1 MLVLKN
7 ITKRFGNRVI
17 LNKINASYP
26 SRGMFGIYGESGSGK
41 STLLNIISLLDN
53 DYTGTLKIN
62 NLDPKKDKINISRT
76 IGIIYQH
83 FNLLNN
89 LTSYENV
96 ELACSL
102 IGINNRK
109 AIENTLKSVNLDKKL
124 WHKKV
129 INLSGGEKERVAIA
143 RAIINNPSVIVA
155 DEPTGSLDSSNSE
168 NTFTLLK
175 KLSEKSLVVIVSH
188 NLDLLNKYCLKVEE
202 IHQLTYNYND
212 NKYSQNVMDNN
223 DISDKI
229 LIKNHFR
236 ENKFKYFLITL
247 SQCFSMLFL
256 IISSSLMIF
265 ANDSKDKL
273 TTNFVDKNV
282 FKISK
287 IENVKSTDTIFTFQE
302 ISRPSISEMESLKKI
317 LPNFSYYYDLSC
329 AFKSSIDVIKDEKV
343 IKGITFVPSFYQTNS
358 FEEVVANEECY
369 KLLNS
374 SSFSHD
380 FSNQVYFYDNIE
392 SYKLKSDFKI
402 IKVIKEVGL
411 LNSPRIYYN
420 YEYAKKIL
428 QNTYTSTNKTV
439 YEIIAKA
446 KANDIISNYQM
457 IIKLKSDEDIIKVY
471 NIIKKGVNGFDITS
485 NAYLID
491 QSFLEIKNSIA
502 LFIMIFTSVLVISNI
517 AILLFIC
524 ISIIIDSEKEM
535 AILVS
540 MGKEKKTYLKI
551 YLIEM
556 VIVTI
561 VAFLISFILASAFNY
576 IADIVVK
583 KYLIE
588 TLNFSIIFPA
598 ILCLIIS
605 ISIIISSMTVAFK
618 KVNKLDL
625 IRMLRDE

>member
-1 MLVLKN
+1 MLVLKK

-26 SRGMFGIYGESGSGK
+26 SSGMFGIYGESGSGK

-53 DYTGTLKIN
+53 DYSGTLKIN
-62 NLDPKKDKINISRT
+62 NLDPKKDKINVSRT

-96 ELACSL
+96 ELASSL
-102 IGINNRK
+102 IGVNNRK
-109 AIENTLKSVNLDKKL
+109 NIENALKSVNLDKKL

-143 RAIINNPSVIVA
+143 RALINNPSIIVA
-155 DEPTGSLDSSNSE
+155 DEPTGALDSSNSK

-175 KLSEKSLVVIVSH
+175 KISEKSLVIVVSH

-202 IHQLTYNYND
+202 IHQLTYNYDD
-212 NKYSQNVMDNN
+212 NKYTQNVRENN
-223 DISDKI
+223 DVSDKI

-256 IISSSLMIF
+256 IISSSLMLF

-287 IENVKSTDTIFTFQE
+287 IENKKSTDTIFTFQE

-317 LPNFSYYYDLSC
+317 LPDFSYYYDLSC

-343 IKGITFVPSFYQTNS
+343 IKGITFVPSFNNTNS
-358 FEEVVANEECY
+358 FEEVVVNEECY

-374 SSFSHD
+374 SSFSYD
-380 FSNQVYFYDNIE
+380 FSNQVYFYDKIE

-411 LNSPRIYYN
+411 LNVPRIYYN
-420 YEYAKKIL
+420 YDYAKKIL

-457 IIKLKSDEDIIKVY
+457 IIKLKTDEDIIKVY
-471 NIIKKGVNGFDITS
+471 KIIKKGVNGFDISS

-502 LFIMIFTSVLVISNI
+502 LFIMIFTIILVISNI

-524 ISIIIDSEKEM
+524 ISIIIDGEKEM

-540 MGKEKKTYLKI
+540 MGKDKKTYLKI

-556 VIVTI
+556 IIVTM
-561 VAFLISFILASAFNY
+561 VAFLVSFILSSAFNY
-576 IADIVVK
+576 IADIVIK

-598 ILCLIIS
+598 MMCLIVS
-605 ISIIISSMTVAFK
+605 LSIIIFSMTFAFRR
-618 KVNKLDL
+618 VNKLDL

>member
-1 MLVLKN
+1 MLALKN
-7 ITKRFGNRVI
+7 ISKRFGNRVI
-17 LNKINASYP
+17 LNRINASYP
-26 SRGMFGIYGESGSGK
+26 SKGMFGIYGESGSGK
-41 STLLNIISLLDN
+41 STLLNIICLLDN
-53 DYTGTLKIN
+53 DYSGTLKIN
-62 NLDPKKDKINISRT
+62 NLDPKTDKINIART

-96 ELACSL
+96 KLASSL
-102 IGINNRK
+102 IGVDNRK
-109 AIENTLKSVNLDKKL
+109 AIENAFKSVNLDKKL

-143 RAIINNPSVIVA
+143 RALINNPSIIVA
-155 DEPTGSLDSSNSE
+155 DEPTGALDSSNSE
-168 NTFTLLK
+168 NTFNLLK
-175 KLSEKSLVVIVSH
+175 QLSEKALVIVVSH

-202 IHQLTYNYND
+202 IHHLSHNYED
-212 NKYSQNVMDNN
+212 NKYTQNVIENKDM
-223 DISDKI
+223 SDKI

-256 IISSSLMIF
+256 IISSSLMLF
-265 ANDSKDKL
+265 TNNSKDKL

-287 IENVKSTDTIFTFQE
+287 IDNKQSTNTIFTFQE

-317 LPNFSYYYDLSC
+317 LPDFSYYYDLSC
-329 AFKSSIDVIKDEKV
+329 VLKSSIDIIQDNKI
-343 IKGITFVPSFYQTNS
+343 IKGITFVPSFNNTNS
-358 FEEVVANEECY
+358 FEEVVVNEECY

-374 SSFSHD
+374 TTFSYD
-380 FSNQVYFYDNIE
+380 FSNQVYFYDKIE

-402 IKVIKEVGL
+402 TKVIKEVGL
-411 LNSPRIYYN
+411 LNVPRIYYN
-420 YEYAKKIL
+420 YDYAKKIL

-457 IIKLKSDEDIIKVY
+457 IIKFKTDEDIIKAY
-471 NIIKKGVNGFDITS
+471 KIIKIGINGFDISS

-502 LFIMIFTSVLVISNI
+502 LFIMIFTIILIISNI

-524 ISIIIDSEKEM
+524 ISIIIDGEKEM

-540 MGKEKKTYLKI
+540 MGKNKRSYLKI
-551 YLIEM
+551 YVLEMIIITLI
-556 VIVTI
+556 
-561 VAFLISFILASAFNY
+561 AFTFSFILSSAFSY
-576 IADIVVK
+576 IADIIIK
-583 KYLIE
+583 KYLLE
-588 TLNFSIIFPA
+588 NLKFSILFPA
-598 ILCLIIS
+598 IFCLLISLIVIIFT
-605 ISIIISSMTVAFK
+605 IAFAFK
-618 KVNKLDL
+618 RTNKLDL

>member
-1 MLVLKN
+1 MLVLKK

-26 SRGMFGIYGESGSGK
+26 SSGMFGIYGESGSGK

-53 DYTGTLKIN
+53 DYSGTLKIN

-143 RAIINNPSVIVA
+143 RALINNPSIIVA
-155 DEPTGSLDSSNSE
+155 DEPTGALDSSNSE
-168 NTFTLLK
+168 NTFNLLK
-175 KLSEKSLVVIVSH
+175 QLSEKALVIVVSH

-202 IHQLTYNYND
+202 IHHLSHNYED
-212 NKYSQNVMDNN
+212 NKYTQNVVENN
-223 DISDKI
+223 DMSDKI

-256 IISSSLMIF
+256 IISSSLMLF
-265 ANDSKDKL
+265 ANNSKDKL

-287 IENVKSTDTIFTFQE
+287 IDNKQSTNTIFTFQE

-317 LPNFSYYYDLSC
+317 LPDFSYYYDLSC
-329 AFKSSIDVIKDEKV
+329 VLKSSIDIIQDNKI
-343 IKGITFVPSFYQTNS
+343 IKGITFVPSFNNTNS
-358 FEEVVANEECY
+358 FEEVVVNEECY

-374 SSFSHD
+374 TTFSYD
-380 FSNQVYFYDNIE
+380 FSNQVYFYDKIE

-402 IKVIKEVGL
+402 TKVIKEVGL
-411 LNSPRIYYN
+411 LNVPRIYYN
-420 YEYAKKIL
+420 YDYAKNIL

-457 IIKLKSDEDIIKVY
+457 IIKFKTDEDIIKAY
-471 NIIKKGVNGFDITS
+471 KIIKIGINGFDISS

-502 LFIMIFTSVLVISNI
+502 LFIMIFTIILIISNI

-524 ISIIIDSEKEM
+524 ISIIIDGEKEM

-540 MGKEKKTYLKI
+540 MGKNKKSYLKI
-551 YLIEM
+551 YVLEMIIITLI
-556 VIVTI
+556 
-561 VAFLISFILASAFNY
+561 AFTFSFILSSAFSY
-576 IADIVVK
+576 IADIIIK
-583 KYLIE
+583 KYLLE
-588 TLNFSIIFPA
+588 NLKFSILFPA
-598 ILCLIIS
+598 IFCLLISLIVIIFT
-605 ISIIISSMTVAFK
+605 IAFAFK
-618 KVNKLDL
+618 RTNKLDL

>member
-53 DYTGTLKIN
+53 DYSGTLKIN

-143 RAIINNPSVIVA
+143 RALINNPSIIVA
-155 DEPTGSLDSSNSE
+155 DEPTGALDSSNSE
-168 NTFTLLK
+168 NTFNLLK
-175 KLSEKSLVVIVSH
+175 QLSEKALVIVVSH

-202 IHQLTYNYND
+202 IHHLSHNYED
-212 NKYSQNVMDNN
+212 NKYTQNVIENN
-223 DISDKI
+223 DMSDKI

-256 IISSSLMIF
+256 IISSSLMFF

-287 IENVKSTDTIFTFQE
+287 IENTKSTDTIFTFQE

-317 LPNFSYYYDLSC
+317 LPDFSYYYDLSC
-329 AFKSSIDVIKDEKV
+329 VLKSSIDIIQDNKI
-343 IKGITFVPSFYQTNS
+343 IKGITFVPSFNNTNS
-358 FEEVVANEECY
+358 FEEVVVNEECY

-374 SSFSHD
+374 TTFSYD
-380 FSNQVYFYDNIE
+380 FSNQVYFYDKIE

-402 IKVIKEVGL
+402 TKVIKEVGL
-411 LNSPRIYYN
+411 LNVPRIYYN
-420 YEYAKKIL
+420 YDYAKKIL

-457 IIKLKSDEDIIKVY
+457 IIKFKTDEDIIKAY
-471 NIIKKGVNGFDITS
+471 KIIKIGINGFDISS

-502 LFIMIFTSVLVISNI
+502 LFIMIFTIILIISNI

-524 ISIIIDSEKEM
+524 ISIIIDGEKEM

-540 MGKEKKTYLKI
+540 MGKNKKSYLKI
-551 YLIEM
+551 YVLEMIIITLI
-556 VIVTI
+556 
-561 VAFLISFILASAFNY
+561 AFTFSFILSSAFSY
-576 IADIVVK
+576 IADIIIK
-583 KYLIE
+583 KYLLE
-588 TLNFSIIFPA
+588 NLKFSILFPA
-598 ILCLIIS
+598 IFCLLISLIVIIFT
-605 ISIIISSMTVAFK
+605 IAFAFK
-618 KVNKLDL
+618 RTNKLDL

>member
-53 DYTGTLKIN
+53 DYSGTLKIN

-143 RAIINNPSVIVA
+143 RALINNPSIIVA
-155 DEPTGSLDSSNSE
+155 DEPTGALDSSNSE
-168 NTFTLLK
+168 NTFNLLK
-175 KLSEKSLVVIVSH
+175 QLSEKALVIVVSH

-202 IHQLTYNYND
+202 IHHLSHNYED
-212 NKYSQNVMDNN
+212 NKYTQNVVENN
-223 DISDKI
+223 DMSDKI

-256 IISSSLMIF
+256 IISSSLMLF
-265 ANDSKDKL
+265 ANNSKDKL

-287 IENVKSTDTIFTFQE
+287 IDNKQSTNTIFTFQE

-317 LPNFSYYYDLSC
+317 LPDFSYYYDLSC
-329 AFKSSIDVIKDEKV
+329 VLESSIDIIQDNKI
-343 IKGITFVPSFYQTNS
+343 IKGITFVPSFNNTNS
-358 FEEVVANEECY
+358 FEEVVVNEECY

-374 SSFSHD
+374 TTFSYD
-380 FSNQVYFYDNIE
+380 FSNQVYFYDKIE

-402 IKVIKEVGL
+402 TKVIKEVGL
-411 LNSPRIYYN
+411 LNVPRIYYN
-420 YEYAKKIL
+420 YDYAKKIL

-457 IIKLKSDEDIIKVY
+457 IIKFKTDEDIIKAY
-471 NIIKKGVNGFDITS
+471 KIIKIGINGFDISS

-502 LFIMIFTSVLVISNI
+502 LFIMIFTIILIISNI

-524 ISIIIDSEKEM
+524 ISIIIDGEKEM

-540 MGKEKKTYLKI
+540 MGKNKKSYLKI
-551 YLIEM
+551 YVLEMIIITLI
-556 VIVTI
+556 
-561 VAFLISFILASAFNY
+561 AFTFSFILSSAFSY
-576 IADIVVK
+576 IADIIIK
-583 KYLIE
+583 KYLLE
-588 TLNFSIIFPA
+588 NLKFSILFPA
-598 ILCLIIS
+598 IFCLLISLIVIIFT
-605 ISIIISSMTVAFK
+605 IAFAFK
-618 KVNKLDL
+618 RTNKLDL

>member
-53 DYTGTLKIN
+53 DYSGTLKIN

-143 RAIINNPSVIVA
+143 RALINNPSIIVA
-155 DEPTGSLDSSNSE
+155 DEPTGALDSSNSE
-168 NTFTLLK
+168 NTFNLLK
-175 KLSEKSLVVIVSH
+175 QLSEKALVIVVSH

-202 IHQLTYNYND
+202 IHHLSHNYED
-212 NKYSQNVMDNN
+212 NKYTQNVVENN
-223 DISDKI
+223 DMSDKI

-256 IISSSLMIF
+256 IISSSLMLF
-265 ANDSKDKL
+265 ANNSKDKL

-287 IENVKSTDTIFTFQE
+287 IDNKQSTNTIFTFQE

-317 LPNFSYYYDLSC
+317 LPDFSYYYDLSC
-329 AFKSSIDVIKDEKV
+329 VLKSSIDIIQDNKI
-343 IKGITFVPSFYQTNS
+343 IKGITFVPSFNNTNS
-358 FEEVVANEECY
+358 FEEVVVNEECY

-374 SSFSHD
+374 TTFSYD
-380 FSNQVYFYDNIE
+380 FSNQVYFYDKIE

-402 IKVIKEVGL
+402 TKVIKEVGL
-411 LNSPRIYYN
+411 LNVPRIYYN
-420 YEYAKKIL
+420 YDYAKKIL

-457 IIKLKSDEDIIKVY
+457 IIKFKTDEDIIKAY
-471 NIIKKGVNGFDITS
+471 KIIKIGINGFDISS

-502 LFIMIFTSVLVISNI
+502 LFIMIFTIILIISNI

-524 ISIIIDSEKEM
+524 ISIIIDGEKEM

-540 MGKEKKTYLKI
+540 MGKNKKSYLKI
-551 YLIEM
+551 YVLEMIIITLI
-556 VIVTI
+556 
-561 VAFLISFILASAFNY
+561 AFTFSFILSSAFSY
-576 IADIVVK
+576 IADIIIK
-583 KYLIE
+583 KYLLE
-588 TLNFSIIFPA
+588 NLKFSILFPA
-598 ILCLIIS
+598 IFCLLISLIVIIFT
-605 ISIIISSMTVAFK
+605 IAFAFK
-618 KVNKLDL
+618 RTNKLDL

>member
-53 DYTGTLKIN
+53 DYSGTLKIN

-143 RAIINNPSVIVA
+143 RALINNPSIIVA
-155 DEPTGSLDSSNSE
+155 DEPTGALDSSNSE
-168 NTFTLLK
+168 NTFNLLK
-175 KLSEKSLVVIVSH
+175 QLSEKALVIVVSH

-202 IHQLTYNYND
+202 IHHLSHNYED
-212 NKYSQNVMDNN
+212 NKYTQNVVENN
-223 DISDKI
+223 DMSDKI

-256 IISSSLMIF
+256 IISSSLMLF
-265 ANDSKDKL
+265 ANNSKDKL

-287 IENVKSTDTIFTFQE
+287 IDNKQSTNTIFTFQE

-317 LPNFSYYYDLSC
+317 LPDFSYYYDLSC
-329 AFKSSIDVIKDEKV
+329 VLESSIDIIQDNKI
-343 IKGITFVPSFYQTNS
+343 IKGITFVPSFNNTNS
-358 FEEVVANEECY
+358 FEEVVVNEECY

-374 SSFSHD
+374 TTFSYD
-380 FSNQVYFYDNIE
+380 FSNQVYFYDKIE

-402 IKVIKEVGL
+402 TKVIKEVGL
-411 LNSPRIYYN
+411 LNVPRIYYN
-420 YEYAKKIL
+420 YDYAKKIL

-457 IIKLKSDEDIIKVY
+457 IIKFKTDEDIIKAY
-471 NIIKKGVNGFDITS
+471 KIIKIGINGFDISS
-485 NAYLID
+485 NAYLIN

-502 LFIMIFTSVLVISNI
+502 LFIMIFTIILIISNI

-524 ISIIIDSEKEM
+524 ISIIIDGEKEM

-540 MGKEKKTYLKI
+540 MGKNKKSYLKI
-551 YLIEM
+551 YVLEMIIITLI
-556 VIVTI
+556 
-561 VAFLISFILASAFNY
+561 AFTFSFILSSAFSY
-576 IADIVVK
+576 IADIIIK
-583 KYLIE
+583 KYLLE
-588 TLNFSIIFPA
+588 NLKFSILFPA
-598 ILCLIIS
+598 IFCLLISLIVIIFT
-605 ISIIISSMTVAFK
+605 IAFAFK
-618 KVNKLDL
+618 RTNKLDL

>member
-168 NTFTLLK
+168 NAFTLLK

-212 NKYSQNVMDNN
+212 NKY
-223 DISDKI
+223 
-229 LIKNHFR
+229 
-236 ENKFKYFLITL
+236 
-247 SQCFSMLFL
+247 
-256 IISSSLMIF
+256 
-265 ANDSKDKL
+265 
-273 TTNFVDKNV
+273 
-282 FKISK
+282 
-287 IENVKSTDTIFTFQE
+287 
-302 ISRPSISEMESLKKI
+302 
-317 LPNFSYYYDLSC
+317 
-329 AFKSSIDVIKDEKV
+329 
-343 IKGITFVPSFYQTNS
+343 
-358 FEEVVANEECY
+358 
-369 KLLNS
+369 
-374 SSFSHD
+374 
-380 FSNQVYFYDNIE
+380 
-392 SYKLKSDFKI
+392 
-402 IKVIKEVGL
+402 
-411 LNSPRIYYN
+411 
-420 YEYAKKIL
+420 
-428 QNTYTSTNKTV
+428 
-439 YEIIAKA
+439 
-446 KANDIISNYQM
+446 
-457 IIKLKSDEDIIKVY
+457 
-471 NIIKKGVNGFDITS
+471 
-485 NAYLID
+485 
-491 QSFLEIKNSIA
+491 
-502 LFIMIFTSVLVISNI
+502 
-517 AILLFIC
+517 
-524 ISIIIDSEKEM
+524 
-535 AILVS
+535 
-540 MGKEKKTYLKI
+540 
-551 YLIEM
+551 
-556 VIVTI
+556 
-561 VAFLISFILASAFNY
+561 
-576 IADIVVK
+576 
-583 KYLIE
+583 
-588 TLNFSIIFPA
+588 
-598 ILCLIIS
+598 
-605 ISIIISSMTVAFK
+605 
-618 KVNKLDL
+618 
-625 IRMLRDE
+625 

>member
-1 MLVLKN
+1 M
-7 ITKRFGNRVI
+7 
-17 LNKINASYP
+17 
-26 SRGMFGIYGESGSGK
+26 
-41 STLLNIISLLDN
+41 
-53 DYTGTLKIN
+53 
-62 NLDPKKDKINISRT
+62 
-76 IGIIYQH
+76 
-83 FNLLNN
+83 
-89 LTSYENV
+89 
-96 ELACSL
+96 
-102 IGINNRK
+102 
-109 AIENTLKSVNLDKKL
+109 
-124 WHKKV
+124 
-129 INLSGGEKERVAIA
+129 
-143 RAIINNPSVIVA
+143 
-155 DEPTGSLDSSNSE
+155 
-168 NTFTLLK
+168 
-175 KLSEKSLVVIVSH
+175 
-188 NLDLLNKYCLKVEE
+188 
-202 IHQLTYNYND
+202 
-212 NKYSQNVMDNN
+212 
-223 DISDKI
+223 
-229 LIKNHFR
+229 
-236 ENKFKYFLITL
+236 
-247 SQCFSMLFL
+247 
-256 IISSSLMIF
+256 
-265 ANDSKDKL
+265 
-273 TTNFVDKNV
+273 
-282 FKISK
+282 
-287 IENVKSTDTIFTFQE
+287 
-302 ISRPSISEMESLKKI
+302 
-317 LPNFSYYYDLSC
+317 
-329 AFKSSIDVIKDEKV
+329 
-343 IKGITFVPSFYQTNS
+343 PSFYQTNS

-561 VAFLISFILASAFNY
+561 VAFLISFILASVFNY
-576 IADIVVK
+576 VADIVVK

-598 ILCLIIS
+598 MLCLIIS

>member
-7 ITKRFGNRVI
+7 ITKRFGNRLI

-53 DYTGTLKIN
+53 DYSGTLKIN

-102 IGINNRK
+102 TGINNRK

-143 RAIINNPSVIVA
+143 RALINNPSIIVA
-155 DEPTGSLDSSNSE
+155 DEPTGALDSSNSE
-168 NTFTLLK
+168 NTFNLLK
-175 KLSEKSLVVIVSH
+175 QLSEKALVIVVSH

-202 IHQLTYNYND
+202 IHHLSHNYED
-212 NKYSQNVMDNN
+212 NKYTQNVVENN
-223 DISDKI
+223 DMSDKI

-256 IISSSLMIF
+256 IISSSLMLF
-265 ANDSKDKL
+265 ANNSKDKL

-287 IENVKSTDTIFTFQE
+287 IDNKQSTNTIFTFQE

-317 LPNFSYYYDLSC
+317 LPDFSYYYDLSC
-329 AFKSSIDVIKDEKV
+329 VFKSSIDIIQDNKI
-343 IKGITFVPSFYQTNS
+343 IKGITFVPSFNNTNS
-358 FEEVVANEECY
+358 FEEVVVNEECY

-374 SSFSHD
+374 TTFSYD
-380 FSNQVYFYDNIE
+380 FSNQVYFYDKIE

-402 IKVIKEVGL
+402 TKVIKEVGL
-411 LNSPRIYYN
+411 LNVPRIYYN
-420 YEYAKKIL
+420 YDYAKKIL

-457 IIKLKSDEDIIKVY
+457 IIKFKTDEDIIKAY
-471 NIIKKGVNGFDITS
+471 KIIKIGINGFDISS

-502 LFIMIFTSVLVISNI
+502 LFIMIFTIILIISNI

-524 ISIIIDSEKEM
+524 ISIIIDGEKEM

-540 MGKEKKTYLKI
+540 MGKNKKSYLKI
-551 YLIEM
+551 YVLEMIIITLI
-556 VIVTI
+556 
-561 VAFLISFILASAFNY
+561 AFTFSFILSSAFSY
-576 IADIVVK
+576 IADIIIK
-583 KYLIE
+583 KYLLE
-588 TLNFSIIFPA
+588 NLKFSILFPA
-598 ILCLIIS
+598 IFCLLISLIVIIFT
-605 ISIIISSMTVAFK
+605 IAFAFK
-618 KVNKLDL
+618 RTNKLDL

>member
-53 DYTGTLKIN
+53 DYSGTLKIN

-124 WHKKV
+124 WNKKV

-143 RAIINNPSVIVA
+143 RALINNPSIIVA
-155 DEPTGSLDSSNSE
+155 DEPTGALDSSNSE
-168 NTFTLLK
+168 NTFNLLK
-175 KLSEKSLVVIVSH
+175 QLSEKALVIVVSH

-202 IHQLTYNYND
+202 IHHLSYNYED
-212 NKYSQNVMDNN
+212 NKYTQNVVENN
-223 DISDKI
+223 DKSDKI

-256 IISSSLMIF
+256 IISSSLMLF
-265 ANDSKDKL
+265 ANNSKDKL

-287 IENVKSTDTIFTFQE
+287 IDNKQSTNTIFTFQE

-317 LPNFSYYYDLSC
+317 LPDFSYYYDLSC
-329 AFKSSIDVIKDEKV
+329 VLESSIDIIQDNKI
-343 IKGITFVPSFYQTNS
+343 IKGITFVPSFNNTNS
-358 FEEVVANEECY
+358 FEEVVVNEECY

-374 SSFSHD
+374 TTFSYD
-380 FSNQVYFYDNIE
+380 FSNQVYFYDKIE

-402 IKVIKEVGL
+402 TKVIKEVGL
-411 LNSPRIYYN
+411 LNVPRIYYN
-420 YEYAKKIL
+420 YDYAKKIL

-457 IIKLKSDEDIIKVY
+457 IIKFKTDEDIIKAY
-471 NIIKKGVNGFDITS
+471 KIIKIGINGFDISS

-502 LFIMIFTSVLVISNI
+502 LFIMIFTIILIISNI

-524 ISIIIDSEKEM
+524 ISIIIDGEKEM

-540 MGKEKKTYLKI
+540 MGKNKKSYLKI
-551 YLIEM
+551 YVLEMIIITLI
-556 VIVTI
+556 
-561 VAFLISFILASAFNY
+561 AFTFSFILSSAFSY
-576 IADIVVK
+576 IADIIIK
-583 KYLIE
+583 KYLLE
-588 TLNFSIIFPA
+588 NLKFSILFPA
-598 ILCLIIS
+598 IFCLLISLIVIIFT
-605 ISIIISSMTVAFK
+605 IAFAFK
-618 KVNKLDL
+618 RTNKLDL

>member
-1 MLVLKN
+1 MLALKN
-7 ITKRFGNRVI
+7 ISKRFGNRVI
-17 LNKINASYP
+17 LNRINASYP
-26 SRGMFGIYGESGSGK
+26 SKGMFGIYGESGSGK

-53 DYTGTLKIN
+53 DYSGTLKIN

-143 RAIINNPSVIVA
+143 RALINNPSIIVA
-155 DEPTGSLDSSNSE
+155 DEPTGALDSSNSE
-168 NTFTLLK
+168 NTFNLLK
-175 KLSEKSLVVIVSH
+175 QLSEKALVIVVSH

-202 IHQLTYNYND
+202 IHHLSHNYED
-212 NKYSQNVMDNN
+212 NKYTQNVVENN
-223 DISDKI
+223 DMSDKI

-256 IISSSLMIF
+256 IISSSLMLF
-265 ANDSKDKL
+265 ANNSKDKL

-287 IENVKSTDTIFTFQE
+287 IDNKQSTNTIFTFQE

-317 LPNFSYYYDLSC
+317 LPDFSYYYDLSC
-329 AFKSSIDVIKDEKV
+329 VLESSIDIIQDNKI
-343 IKGITFVPSFYQTNS
+343 IKGITFVPSFNNTNS
-358 FEEVVANEECY
+358 FEEVVVNEECY

-374 SSFSHD
+374 TTFSYD
-380 FSNQVYFYDNIE
+380 FSNQVYFYDKIE

-402 IKVIKEVGL
+402 TKVIKEVGL
-411 LNSPRIYYN
+411 LNVPRIYYN
-420 YEYAKKIL
+420 YDYAKKIL

-457 IIKLKSDEDIIKVY
+457 IIKFKTDEDIIKAY
-471 NIIKKGVNGFDITS
+471 KIIKIGINGFDISS

-502 LFIMIFTSVLVISNI
+502 LFIMIFTIILIISNI

-524 ISIIIDSEKEM
+524 ISIIIDGEKEM

-540 MGKEKKTYLKI
+540 MGKNKRSYLKI
-551 YLIEM
+551 YVLEMIIITLI
-556 VIVTI
+556 
-561 VAFLISFILASAFNY
+561 AFTFSFILSSAFSY
-576 IADIVVK
+576 IADIIIK
-583 KYLIE
+583 KYLLE
-588 TLNFSIIFPA
+588 NLKFSILFPVIF
-598 ILCLIIS
+598 CLLISLIVIIFT
-605 ISIIISSMTVAFK
+605 IAFAFK
-618 KVNKLDL
+618 RTNKLDL